1 MSHQENN
8 CLLLH
13 FVSQCNGRDRAGVF
27 VSPPPGVEWPQAT
40 GPAAQTSARTDDVH
54 WAVLETVEDASTRAA
69 GKRPAASKRRQAIFP
84 LSDDEEE
91 DADILRLVP
100 RKRRKQVGP
109 SEQGGSSVP
118 AVVTAPTTATQS
130 IDEGNMPHHTPTP
143 VPEVAQAPVDT
154 AEQAEQGR
162 SRRRSFATSF
172 RKSKL

>member
-84 LSDDEEE
+84 LSDDEAE
-91 DADILRLVP
+91 DADIFRLVP
-100 RKRRKQVGP
+100 QKRRRQVGP
-109 SEQGGSSVP
+109 TEQGGSSGP
-118 AVVTAPTTATQS
+118 AVVTAPTTATQRT
-130 IDEGNMPHHTPTP
+130 DEGNVKHHTPTP
-143 VPEVAQAPVDT
+143 VPEVEGVPSET